1 MPPSAAV
8 RFGASK
14 NRIALSIVA
23 TVRCRRIGR
32 PVALSSEGLT
42 DLNGADDRVT
52 AWLSR
57 LLEPLHCPFASCA
70 LHILCGGRGTAG
82 KGGTMGRVVVFLLTV
97 MSVAS

>member
-23 TVRCRRIGR
+23 TVMCRRIGR

-52 AWLSR
+52 AWV
-57 LLEPLHCPFASCA
+57 ASCA
-70 LHILCGGRGTAG
+70 LHILCGGRRTAG

-97 MSVAS
+97 MSVASPAGAQPAE